1 MSDTESTAR
10 KTPRL
15 LSLGVLVF
23 LGLRGVM
30 GSVVSWWASSS
41 LGLAWSALIIAI
53 AFAGTVGVYLHH
65 KRTMA
70 ISMGGAAYLAG
81 GFAVNALRVG
91 NPPFLWG
98 ILMILSLSLLWVYR
112 R

>member
-1 MSDTESTAR
+1 M
-10 KTPRL
+10 RL
-15 LSLGVLVF
+15 KGQADGMWRDLEE
-23 LGLRGVM
+23 RD
-30 GSVVSWWASSS
+30 
-41 LGLAWSALIIAI
+41 
-53 AFAGTVGVYLHH
+53 
-65 KRTMA
+65 KK
-70 ISMGGAAYLAG
+70 GGAAYLAG

>member
-1 MSDTESTAR
+1 
-10 KTPRL
+10 
-15 LSLGVLVF
+15 
-23 LGLRGVM
+23 
-30 GSVVSWWASSS
+30 
-41 LGLAWSALIIAI
+41 
-53 AFAGTVGVYLHH
+53 
-65 KRTMA
+65 MA